1 MLLFIADILINQME
15 ARFSDSFTLLL
26 LMPSSINSPSVRDDE
41 DAWLEAVEESLD
53 MYRDELPDQVTLST
67 ELLTWRDHWLVPHS
81 TQMWCVL
88 DSLI

>member
-1 MLLFIADILINQME
+1 MLFSIADILINQME

-53 MYRDELPDQVTLST
+53 MYRDELPDQVTLKP
-67 ELLTWRDHWLVPHS
+67 ELLTWRDY
-81 TQMWCVL
+81 Q
-88 DSLI
+88 

>member
-67 ELLTWRDHWLVPHS
+67 ELLTWRDHWLVTHS